1 MSRYTPAVLEAL
13 ALAGAEWEAAH
24 RGACGH
30 PEHGRP
36 AILVSSPGEAGPD
49 PPCCECGAERPVQLR
64 VVIATVADRVPPQPW
79 A

>member
-1 MSRYTPAVLEAL
+1 VSRYSGAVLEAL
-13 ALAGAEWEAAH
+13 AIAGAEWEALH
-24 RGACGH
+24 RGGCGH

-36 AILVSSPGEAGPD
+36 AILVSSPGEADLD
-49 PPCCECGAERPVQLR
+49 PPRCGCGAERPVQLR